1 MVLDVRA
8 DVPALAAPR
17 QGDGEMGDFFKN
29 VMVPAITVV
38 TALLAAWVNYSVST
52 VKSDLDLQKA
62 KLDEQ
67 QASLNK
73 LTTERNLRKFDED
86 LTFRVYD
93 AVITSLKANDTKQQQ
108 AASALVI
115 VMAEE
120 PLRTQLLQVFDKA
133 QTTAPEV
140 RLEVARV
147 LATEQRFQQ
156 EEATA
161 KSAAATKPPPPASG
175 AGWGE
180 WDVDVFWCQKSGEP
194 AHKNADAIVAALQK
208 DGAKGRLRARI
219 LPDSINA
226 QPGYRVSGYVVRRD
240 TGEEERGLALKAV
253 AERALPGT
261 TFDILPSG
269 RATRWYLSTFVCP

>member
-1 MVLDVRA
+1 MS
-8 DVPALAAPR
+8 
-17 QGDGEMGDFFKN
+17 DFFKN
-29 VMVPAITVV
+29 VMVPAITIL

-52 VKSDLDLQKA
+52 VKNNLDLQKA
-62 KLDEQ
+62 KLEEQ
-67 QASLNK
+67 QVSLNK
-73 LTTERNLRKFDED
+73 LTAERSLRKFDED

-93 AVITSLKANDTKQQQ
+93 AVITSLKANDAKQQQ

-140 RLEVARV
+140 RLEVAKV

-156 EEATA
+156 EEAAA
-161 KSAAATKPPPPASG
+161 KSAAAARPAAPSAG
-175 AGWGE
+175 SGWGE
-180 WDVDVFWCQKSGEP
+180 WDIDVFWCQKSGEP
-194 AHKNADAIVAALQK
+194 AHKAADAIVAALQK

-226 QPGYRVSGYVVRRD
+226 QPGYRVSGYAIRRD
-240 TGEEERGLALKAV
+240 AGEEERAAALKAV

-261 TFDILPSG
+261 GFDILPTA
-269 RATRWYLSTFVCP
+269 RPTRWYLSAFICP

>member
-1 MVLDVRA
+1 M
-8 DVPALAAPR
+8 
-17 QGDGEMGDFFKN
+17 GEGEMGDFFKN

-140 RLEVARV
+140 RLEVAKV

-161 KSAAATKPPPPASG
+161 KSAAASKPPPPAAG

-180 WDVDVFWCQKSGEP
+180 WDVDVFWCQKSGDS

-226 QPGYRVSGYVVRRD
+226 QPGYRVSGYAVRRD
-240 TGEEERGLALKAV
+240 AGEEERAAALKAV
-253 AERALPGT
+253 AERALPGA

-269 RATRWYLSTFVCP
+269 RATRWYLSTFICP

>member
-1 MVLDVRA
+1 
-8 DVPALAAPR
+8 
-17 QGDGEMGDFFKN
+17 MGDFFKN
-29 VMVPAITVV
+29 VLVPGITVV
-38 TALLAAWVNYSVST
+38 TALLAGWVNYSVST

-73 LTTERNLRKFDED
+73 LTTERSLRKFDED

-93 AVITSLKANDTKQQQ
+93 AVITSLKANDAKQQQ

-140 RLEVARV
+140 RLEVAKV

-161 KSAAATKPPPPASG
+161 KAALAAKPPRPTIGP
-175 AGWGE
+175 GWGD
-180 WDVDVFWCQKSGEP
+180 WDIDVFWCQKSGEP
-194 AHKNADAIVAALQK
+194 ARKNADAIVTALQN
-208 DGAKGRLRARI
+208 DGAKGRLRARV

-226 QPGYRVSGYVVRRD
+226 QPGYRVSGYAVRRD
-240 TGEEERGLALKAV
+240 TGEEERAVALKLL
-253 AERALPGT
+253 AERILPGT
-261 TFDILPSG
+261 TFDVLPTG
-269 RATRWYLSTFVCP
+269 RATRWYLSAFICP

>member
-1 MVLDVRA
+1 
-8 DVPALAAPR
+8 
-17 QGDGEMGDFFKN
+17 MGDFFKN

-115 VMAEE
+115 VMAES
-120 PLRTQLLQVFDKA
+120 FG
-133 QTTAPEV
+133 APV
-140 RLEVARV
+140 MLPAGN
-147 LATEQRFQQ
+147 
-156 EEATA
+156 
-161 KSAAATKPPPPASG
+161 AASRSPPTVIPALS
-175 AGWGE
+175 
-180 WDVDVFWCQKSGEP
+180 
-194 AHKNADAIVAALQK
+194 
-208 DGAKGRLRARI
+208 
-219 LPDSINA
+219 LPDTVLTSWCTA
-226 QPGYRVSGYVVRRD
+226 
-240 TGEEERGLALKAV
+240 A
-253 AERALPGT
+253 
-261 TFDILPSG
+261 
-269 RATRWYLSTFVCP
+269 